1 MGLLFTTGGGFDLT
15 ELNIF
20 QGQNYAY
27 VVGADNTYEDLIN
40 ITGKG
45 YLVFCLVRKSGAGTG
60 GVKITVDGTSLFEAV
75 NNDNTRAVGI
85 ANASQ
90 LFQFTSADT
99 AIRHTEATNPFQVQ
113 GATANTFKALPHSA
127 TEAMS
132 VVASPIWFNSSLRIE
147 VKYITTANLYVYYEG
162 AYI

>member
-1 MGLLFTTGGGFDLT
+1 MGLLFTSAGGGDLT

-20 QGQNYAY
+20 QGQSGTY
-27 VVGADNTYEDLIN
+27 VVVADNTYEDLIN

-45 YLVFCLVRKSGAGTG
+45 YLSFCLVRKSGAGTG

-85 ANASQ
+85 ANVSQ
-90 LFQFTSADT
+90 LYQFTSADT
-99 AIRHTEATNPFQVQ
+99 AIRHVDVNNPFSVQ
-113 GATANTFKALPHSA
+113 GATANAFKALPHSA

-132 VVASPIWFNSSLRIE
+132 VIASPIWFNSSLKIE
-147 VKYITTANLYVYYEG
+147 VKYITTANLIVYYEG